1 MTTDAAAPE
10 SAPPAVPAVGPVA
23 GSPAGPSAG
32 PDVRPDAR
40 SARTTEALR
49 VAILRLAAG
58 QHVDRLSVAQIAAAA
73 NIHRVTFY
81 DHARSPSALLA
92 RVMRDELDAVRAEY
106 LASSYVRAHSLA
118 EAVRHTSMAVATLV
132 DSHSAIFE
140 HLLAEHSRTTAHDLL
155 APHFEAS
162 VAALIADRSAAVPH
176 TTDAQARLT
185 QAAPDETA
193 PDETELARAELAR
206 AELARTALAK
216 YVAYGSVGAIEVWF
230 AAGTVPAA
238 GGATGAG
245 AGAGRDPE
253 AYYALIEPLLPRWLV
268 A

>member
-10 SAPPAVPAVGPVA
+10 SRSDDRAELR
-23 GSPAGPSAG
+23 
-32 PDVRPDAR
+32 PDASDARPDAR
-40 SARTTEALR
+40 AARTTEALR
-49 VAILRLAAG
+49 VAILRLSAA

-73 NIHRVTFY
+73 DIHRVTFY

-106 LASSYVRAHSLA
+106 LASSYVREHTLA
-118 EAVRHTSMAVATLV
+118 EAIRHTSMAVAALV

-155 APHFEAS
+155 APHFESS
-162 VAALIADRSAAVPH
+162 VAALIADRGVGLAGTPAANGAEAGAEP
-176 TTDAQARLT
+176 A
-185 QAAPDETA
+185 QAAPA
-193 PDETELARAELAR
+193 QAA
-206 AELARTALAK
+206 LARTALAK

-230 AAGTVPAA
+230 AAGAEGAEPAA
-238 GGATGAG
+238 V
-245 AGAGRDPE
+245 AGRDPE

>member
-1 MTTDAAAPE
+1 MTTDAADPE
-10 SAPPAVPAVGPVA
+10 SASASAQSA
-23 GSPAGPSAG
+23 PAGP
-32 PDVRPDAR
+32 DAR
-40 SARTTEALR
+40 AVRTTELLR
-49 VAILRLAAG
+49 VAILRLAAE

-73 NIHRVTFY
+73 GIHRVTFY

-106 LASSYVRAHSLA
+106 LASSYTSEHSLA
-118 EAVRHTSMAVATLV
+118 EAVRHTSMAVAALV

-155 APHFEAS
+155 APYFEAS
-162 VAALIADRSAAVPH
+162 VAALIAERSTAGSADAASPSSVAADALAPA
-176 TTDAQARLT
+176 AQA
-185 QAAPDETA
+185 A
-193 PDETELARAELAR
+193 LARQALAR
-206 AELARTALAK
+206 

-230 AAGTVPAA
+230 GTGTGTGTGPA
-238 GGATGAG
+238 
-245 AGAGRDPE
+245 RDPE